1 MLSNTLYLPEL
12 REMLREHDEVG
23 LREFCTALHPAR
35 TADYMQG
42 LDAEDAWQVLQ
53 HAEPALRKEIFN
65 YLDHD
70 LKVAIIEG
78 ADREQIAELIA
89 ESAPDDRVDILE
101 EVEPA
106 VVDQLMQ
113 LLPQKERRDILRLS
127 AYPEGT
133 AGAIMTTELAR
144 LSEKLTV
151 GDALQVVARQSEE
164 LETIYYLYVVDSQ
177 NHLRGVVSARQLVS
191 KLGKPDTP
199 ISEVMEADIVVVQA
213 TDDQEE
219 VARKVAR
226 FDLLA
231 IPVVDDQWQLL
242 GIITHD
248 DVIDV
253 VREEA
258 TEDAHLIGAVK
269 PLEDSYLQTRLMTL
283 GWKRGL
289 WLMILFATGALTA
302 LAMRH
307 YHAIQE
313 QWVWLGWFVPL
324 IISSGGNSGSQ
335 SATLVITALATGDVT
350 LKDWLHVVYRETLI
364 GIMLGGALA
373 IVGFF
378 AAWLILGHVE
388 QALILLLTL
397 LLVVVCG
404 TLSGSILP
412 LAFRRFGLDPA
423 LMSTPFVAAI
433 IDVVGIVIYMNTA
446 MIAAHY
452 MFDPPNSEASEPVS
466 NVQSSITDIERQ
478 NLALHLERA
487 NQNPNLVRREFARIR
502 FRQPLQLVGHG
513 RMLVR
518 GRLQTKPHFLPCLRE
533 RPVVRKLVDRARAIA
548 QKKTEASYVTCVG
561 FRLKLLNAFG

>member
-1 MLSNTLYLPEL
+1 MLANTLYLPEL
-12 REMLREHDEVG
+12 REMLRDHDEIG

-42 LDAEDAWQVLQ
+42 LDAAEAWQVLQ
-53 HAEPALRKEIFN
+53 HADSALRKEIFG
-65 YLDHD
+65 YLDED

-78 ADREQIAELIA
+78 ENREQIAELIA

-101 EVEPA
+101 EIEPEI
-106 VVDQLMQ
+106 VNQLMQ
-113 LLPQKERRDILRLS
+113 LLPQEERRDILRLS
-127 AYPEGT
+127 SYPEGT

-144 LSEKLTV
+144 LSEHLSV
-151 GDALQVVARQSEE
+151 GDALQVLARQSEE
-164 LETIYYLYVVDSQ
+164 LETIYYLYVVDNE

-191 KLGKPDTP
+191 KLGKPDTR
-199 ISEVMEADIVVVQA
+199 ISELMESDIVVVRA

-258 TEDAHLIGAVK
+258 TEDAHLIGAVE
-269 PLEDSYLQTRLMTL
+269 PLDDSYLETRLMTL

-307 YHAIQE
+307 YHGIQE

-335 SATLVITALATGDVT
+335 SATLVITAMATGDIT
-350 LKDWLHVVYRETLI
+350 LKDWLGVVYREALI
-364 GIMLGGALA
+364 GMILGGMLA
-373 IVGFF
+373 VVGFF
-378 AAWLILGHVE
+378 AAWLILGRVE
-388 QALILLLTL
+388 QAVILPITL
-397 LLVVVCG
+397 LLVVMCG
-404 TLSGSILP
+404 TLSGAALP
-412 LAFRRFGLDPA
+412 LAFRRLGLDPA

-433 IDVVGIVIYMNTA
+433 IDVVGIVIYMN
-446 MIAAHY
+446 M
-452 MFDPPNSEASEPVS
+452 
-466 NVQSSITDIERQ
+466 
-478 NLALHLERA
+478 ALIG
-487 NQNPNLVRREFARIR
+487 ARYL
-502 FRQPLQLVGHG
+502 FETP
-513 RMLVR
+513 
-518 GRLQTKPHFLPCLRE
+518 
-533 RPVVRKLVDRARAIA
+533 
-548 QKKTEASYVTCVG
+548 
-561 FRLKLLNAFG
+561 